1 MSCEERSELEGLEE
15 REGTRSE
22 ENAEEPEEGGG
33 TRRKRREERGVG
45 RGEAANVERARCLT
59 TEAPKH
65 RVSKEKKGTGGGE
78 AERGGRGGEGRDRE
92 ARKREKS
99 GGEEKLVSEEGIGT
113 EYGPTE
119 ERA

>member
-1 MSCEERSELEGLEE
+1 M
-15 REGTRSE
+15 
-22 ENAEEPEEGGG
+22 
-33 TRRKRREERGVG
+33 G
-45 RGEAANVERARCLT
+45 RGEAAHVERARCLT

-65 RVSKEKKGTGGGE
+65 RVSKEKKGTGRGE
-78 AERGGRGGEGRDRE
+78 AERGGRGERGGEGRDRE

-113 EYGPTE
+113 EYGPAE